1 MASPRLTEPP
11 LARLDRQVNG
21 KCALP
26 SGEDRDAILN
36 ELEKI
41 LASPAFRN
49 SKRYSNLLKHVVERA
64 LEGRSE
70 DLKERN
76 IGVDVFG
83 RAPDYDTNSDH
94 VVRSVAREVRRG
106 LAQYYLDEG
115 RDAEVRIDLLPGSYV
130 PQFRRAEVP
139 TAVPKPITPPPAPVA
154 RRQSTMLIAG
164 IILGAALVATAS
176 FAWLTP
182 ATAFDRFWN
191 PFLGSSTAAL
201 LCVGGGGQQSTTT
214 DVLA

>member
-64 LEGRSE
+64 LDGRSE

-76 IGVDVFG
+76 IGIDVFG

-115 RDAEVRIDLLPGSYV
+115 REDEVRIELLPGSYV
-130 PQFRRAEVP
+130 PQFRHLESAPVGL
-139 TAVPKPITPPPAPVA
+139 APAPEPPQVTTA
-154 RRQSTMLIAG
+154 RRRYLMPFAAIAA
-164 IILGAALVATAS
+164 GAVVIAVAAIW
-176 FAWLTP
+176 FLTGSR
-182 ATAFDRFWN
+182 AFDRFWN
-191 PFLGSSTAAL
+191 PFLSS
-201 LCVGGGGQQSTTT
+201 S
-214 DVLA
+214 